1 MSGFR
6 QPGGNKEVINTVGT
20 TLTIGP
26 SDAGKV
32 FSNLDNTGN
41 VAYTVQSAALF
52 RPGDQITVL
61 SADGG
66 TLTVSFTAGQLITF
80 HNVAATSVALSTGNE
95 IIGGGFIFTCLSA
108 AKWHCLD
115 CTGASQTVSV
125 A

>member
-1 MSGFR
+1 MSGTR
-6 QPGGNKEVINTVGT
+6 QPGGNKEIVNTVGT

-26 SDAGKV
+26 GDAGKV

-52 RPGDQITVL
+52 QPGDQITIL

-66 TLTVSFTAGQLITF
+66 TLTVNFTAGQLIAF
-80 HNVAATSVALSTGNE
+80 NNVAAGSVALSTGSE

-108 AKWHCLD
+108 AKWHMLAC
-115 CTGASQTVSV
+115 CEETQTITV